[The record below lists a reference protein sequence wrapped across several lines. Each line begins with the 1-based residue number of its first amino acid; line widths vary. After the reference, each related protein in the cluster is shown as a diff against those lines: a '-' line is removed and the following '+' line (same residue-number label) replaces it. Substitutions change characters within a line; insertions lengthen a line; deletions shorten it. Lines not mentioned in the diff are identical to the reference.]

1 MINRFEYQNKV
12 AAQESFEG
20 LEGFLDEIWS
30 AREKN
35 SFYAERDDDRVEA
48 QRFLQFIYKTGE
60 LKSNKYVGVIHF
72 KGKKINLLPKI
83 FYDSQTEYSAV
94 EVTQIHNHILWWL
107 SYCSKIKFPNYKT
120 SLGDTKSDFFEV
132 LIYLFSKY
140 TRELLNS
147 SIYQQYEDINRELTF
162 IKGRLNVNEY
172 ISKNLSTGRWHKL
185 NCTFD
190 AFVFDNEFNRIIKYV
205 ATLLFNNTESPDN
218 KKNLR
223 EILFILD
230 EVLDERAT
238 AEQCAKISFNP
249 MFGEFEVVR
258 DYCLLFLTNC
268 ISFDYKNDLK
278 LFAFLLPMEY
288 VFEDFIFGFIDKE
301 IESVTAK
308 AQRSDTYLAEEKES
322 KLFRLQPDL
331 WIKTEH
337 KSLIA
342 DTKYKIVYSDEKD
355 PKKGISQT
363 DLYQMLAYAVRF
375 NVDEIILFYPNTVS
389 QEQEGATALTIKDA
403 LAGDKEILIKAFQL
417 PIINRALLSSPLKQ
431 RTDLSELF
439 QSTRQDLKCRIEE
452 ILVPLIVDEV
462 EEESLTNNN

>member
-1 MINRFEYQNKV
+1 MINLFEYQNKV
-12 AAQESFEG
+12 AEQESFGG
-20 LEGFLDEIWS
+20 LEEFLDEIWNN
-30 AREKN
+30 REKN
-35 SFYAERDDDRVEA
+35 SFYSEKKDDRIES
-48 QRFLQFIYKTGE
+48 QRFLQFIYKSGE
-60 LKSNKYVGVIHF
+60 LKSNKYVGVIHY

-83 FYDSQTEYSAV
+83 FYNPEKVYSAN

-107 SYCSKIKFPNYKT
+107 SYCRKIKFPNYQT
-120 SLGDTKSDFFEV
+120 SLGNTKSDFFEV
-132 LIYLFSKY
+132 LIYLFSKF

-147 SIYQQYEDINRELTF
+147 SIYQQYEDISRELTF

-172 ISKNLSTGRWHKL
+172 INQNLSTGRWHKL

-205 ATLLFNNTESPDN
+205 ATLLFNNTSSQDN

-230 EVLDERAT
+230 EVMDVRAT
-238 AEQCAKISFNP
+238 AEQCARISFNP

-258 DYCLLFLTNC
+258 DYCVLFLKSC

-301 IESVTAK
+301 IKSVIAHP
-308 AQRSDTYLAEEKES
+308 QRSDTYLDEEK
-322 KLFRLQPDL
+322 LFLLKPDL
-331 WIKTEH
+331 WIKTDH

-355 PKKGISQT
+355 PKKGINQS
-363 DLYQMLAYAVRF
+363 DLYQMLGYGVRF
-375 NVDEIILFYPNTVS
+375 KVDEVILFYPNTVS
-389 QEQEGATALTIKDA
+389 QNQEGKTEFTIKDA
-403 LAGDKEILIKAFQL
+403 LADDKEILIKAFQL
-417 PIINRALLSSPLKQ
+417 PIINRELLKASLKEK
-431 RTDLSELF
+431 TDLSELF
-439 QSTRQDLKCRIEE
+439 VSTKSDLKNKIEK
-452 ILVPLIVDEV
+452 ILVPIMDG
-462 EEESLTNNN
+462 NPI